1 MFDLDAFVAR
11 CRAAVP
17 AGPDAI
23 AHIVREAIADP
34 AAIDAALGAPTRAG
48 ARVLYQAPHMNV
60 IQFVWPPLFVLR
72 PHEHRLWAVIG
83 LYQGGEDNVYWRRRA
98 DDPKRIEPHAVQA
111 LRPGDVASLAVDVI
125 HSVANPIDG
134 LSAALHV
141 YGGDLY
147 ATERSE
153 WDALALTE
161 KPHDKTFAKLA
172 FERANAALAARG

>member
-23 AHIVREAIADP
+23 APIVREAIADP

-83 LYQGGEDNVYWRRRA
+83 LYQGGEDNVYWR
-98 DDPKRIEPHAVQA
+98 
-111 LRPGDVASLAVDVI
+111 
-125 HSVANPIDG
+125 
-134 LSAALHV
+134 
-141 YGGDLY
+141 
-147 ATERSE
+147 
-153 WDALALTE
+153 
-161 KPHDKTFAKLA
+161 
-172 FERANAALAARG
+172 